1 MQHDDVIWSVINKGF
16 CQYKSQT
23 KTQKFCRNE
32 YNLTGLCNRS
42 SCPLAN
48 SQYATVRE
56 EDGVCFLYMK
66 TVERAAFPAKL
77 WEKVK
82 LSRNFDKAMQQINEN
97 LVFWEGFVRQKCKQR
112 LLKITQYLIR
122 MRKLKL
128 KRQKKIVPLQ
138 RKIERRER
146 RREDKA
152 LIAAR
157 LDNHIEKEL
166 LERLKK
172 GTYGDIYNFSQKAF
186 EKALETE
193 EVEELDEDE
202 MEKENEEEEEE
213 ELNEELEEEL
223 EADYESDDEEN
234 RVFVEDFEE
243 SDDDIEDF
251 GRDDIDMESSSEES
265 SDEDDTPKKGAVPK
279 KPKGKKK
286 SLKPTIEI
294 EYENESEPKQKVI
307 AN

>member
-1 MQHDDVIWSVINKGF
+1 M
-16 CQYKSQT
+16 
-23 KTQKFCRNE
+23 
-32 YNLTGLCNRS
+32 
-42 SCPLAN
+42 
-48 SQYATVRE
+48 
-56 EDGVCFLYMK
+56 
-66 TVERAAFPAKL
+66 
-77 WEKVK
+77 
-82 LSRNFDKAMQQINEN
+82 
-97 LVFWEGFVRQKCKQR
+97 RQKCKQR

-186 EKALETE
+186 EKALENE

-202 MEKENEEEEEE
+202 AEKEKNDEEEEEG
-213 ELNEELEEEL
+213 ELDKELEEEL
-223 EADYESDDEEN
+223 EADYEDEEEE
-234 RVFVEDFEE
+234 RVFVEDFDE

-251 GRDDIDMESSSEES
+251 GQDEMDTSSEDS
-265 SDEDDTPKKGAVPK
+265 SDEEEKPKKGEVPK
-279 KPKGKKK
+279 NLKGRKR

-307 AN
+307 SN